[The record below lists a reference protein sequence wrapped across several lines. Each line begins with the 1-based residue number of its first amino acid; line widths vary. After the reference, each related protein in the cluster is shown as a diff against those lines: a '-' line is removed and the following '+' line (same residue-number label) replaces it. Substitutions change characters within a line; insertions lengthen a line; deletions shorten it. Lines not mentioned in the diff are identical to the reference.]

1 MNDLFGNDEL
11 SRLPEGAGSSPAALR
26 ETDRMTG
33 LLRFSR
39 GAGGTYLARC
49 APEYFILPAL
59 AEHFTARFGE
69 TPWAII
75 DEKRNIALLRLDGD
89 DARLEPLSRE
99 LTERLFPGGGT
110 PPDGWE
116 DLWKLYHRS
125 VNIENRKN
133 PACQRQFMPLR
144 YWKYLPETEKK

>member
-1 MNDLFGNDEL
+1 MKDLFGNDE
-11 SRLPEGAGSSPAALR
+11 RACLPETADFSPAALR

-39 GAGGTYLARC
+39 GASGMYIARC
-49 APEYFILPAL
+49 APEYFILPSL

-75 DEKRNIALLRLDGD
+75 DEKRNIALLRLDGGE
-89 DARLEPLSRE
+89 ARLEPLSHA
-99 LTERLFPGGGT
+99 LAERLFPGGGIF
-110 PPDGWE
+110 PDGWE
-116 DLWKLYHRS
+116 YLWKLYHRS

-133 PACQRQFMPLR
+133 PACQRQFIPLR
-144 YWKYLPETEKK
+144 YWKYLPETQG